1 MKSDNEKLVRT
12 IQALM
17 AKANDPGVT
26 EAEALAYSEK
36 AQELLAK
43 HNIAMADI
51 TNVGDDTSNNVNG
64 TSYNEKE
71 KGWKSESRKQLLR
84 AVCRFYMCE
93 AVGPGRGG
101 SKTWIIVGKPVN
113 VEVAVSMTDYLI
125 QTTIRLSGD
134 YGRAN
139 RGLGVNVI
147 DFRRGC
153 MARLAERL
161 NEMRRDQLA
170 KTPEYQPNGN
180 PGNLPALFRSEN
192 EITRAWMKQHLHVTF
207 GKTKSIKEGSD
218 AANGRAAAEKI
229 GLNTQI
235 GGGRTSGRLMI
246 GSR

>member
-17 AKANDPGVT
+17 AKARDPSVT
-26 EAEALAYSEK
+26 EAEAIAYSEK

-43 HNIAMADI
+43 HNIAMAD
-51 TNVGDDTSNNVNG
+51 VSGAGAKVEDDMGG
-64 TSYNEKE
+64 TSLQER
-71 KGWKSESRKQLLR
+71 WKSESRKQLLR

-93 AVGPGRGG
+93 AIGPGRGG
-101 SKTWIIVGKPVN
+101 PKIWTIVGRPVN
-113 VEVAVSMTDYLI
+113 VQVALDMTDYLI
-125 QTTIRLSGD
+125 STTIRLSNQ

-161 NEMRRDQLA
+161 NEMRREQQA

-180 PGNLPALFRSEN
+180 PGNLPALFRSEH
-192 EITRAWMKQHLHVTF
+192 EIARAWMKQHMNVSF
-207 GKTKSIKEGSD
+207 GKTKSIKEGFD

-229 GLNTQI
+229 GLNTQV